1 MLKPRTASAPLLACV
16 AAALVLATGPAAA
29 QQPKT
34 LRATL
39 HADVRALDPI
49 WSTQVITSMHGNMI
63 FDRLFATDEKLE
75 PQPQMVET
83 WTVSED
89 RKLYTFTL
97 REGLKFHDG
106 TPVTTRDVIQ
116 SMKRWGARDAGA
128 KVLFGYTEA
137 LTPKDDRTFEWRLNA
152 PFGLVIDTL
161 AKNSSALP
169 AVMREKDAR
178 TDPFQAVQEMIG
190 SGPFV
195 FQRAEW
201 VPGSKTVYTKFQDY
215 VPRKEPAS
223 GQAGGKVAKVDR
235 VEFISLSDPQTQQA
249 ALVAGEI
256 DFLEA
261 PQVDFLPILEATP
274 GITITAHPAAGAIG
288 VIQLN
293 HLHPPFDKVEA
304 RQAMLHILH
313 MPDFLNTFIPDP
325 KLQRLCYSYFGCGT
339 PMETDAGAEPYK
351 AAKRD
356 PGKAAELLK
365 AAGYNGEP
373 ITILHSTDHWMINP
387 ATQVLI
393 QQMRR
398 AGLKLDVQ
406 AMDWGSTAARR
417 GKKEPPAQGG
427 WNIFVTGTTVLG
439 SSNPITNN
447 WISMACDKANFGWPC
462 DAEVERLR
470 DAFARAPDLE
480 SRKRIAAEL
489 QVRAITYGTHVPLGQ
504 YTLPTATRSDRL
516 SGIVTSPIPVF
527 WNIEKK
533 GN

>member
-1 MLKPRTASAPLLACV
+1 MPLLAGV
-16 AAALVLATGPAAA
+16 AAVLAASAAAGLAPMPAAA
-29 QQPKT
+29 QEGKT

-75 PQPQMVET
+75 PQPQMVEK

-89 RKLYTFTL
+89 KKTYVFTL

-106 TPVTTRDVIQ
+106 TPVTSRDVIQ
-116 SMKRWGARDAGA
+116 SMKRWGVRDAGA
-128 KVLFGYTEA
+128 KILFGYTDA
-137 LTPKDDRTFEWRLNA
+137 LTPRDDRTFEWKLKE
-152 PFGLVIDTL
+152 PFGLVIETL

-169 AVMREKDAR
+169 AVMREKDAM
-178 TDPFQAVQEMIG
+178 TDPFQPVQEMVG

-201 VPGSKTVYTKFQDY
+201 VPGSKTVYTKFKDY
-215 VPRKEPAS
+215 VPRAEPAS

-235 VEFISLSDPQTQQA
+235 VEFITLSDPQTQQA

-313 MPDFLNTFIPDP
+313 MPDYLNTFVPDR
-325 KLQRLCYSYFGCGT
+325 KLQKLCYSYFGCGT
-339 PMETDAGAEPYK
+339 PMETDAGSDVYK
-351 AAKRD
+351 SAKKD
-356 PGKAAELLK
+356 PKAAEALFK

-387 ATQVLI
+387 ATLVLI

-406 AMDWGSTAARR
+406 AMDWGAASARR
-417 GKKEPPAQGG
+417 AKKEPPAQGG
-427 WNIFVTGTTVLG
+427 WNIFITGTTVLG
-439 SSNPITNN
+439 SSNPIANN
-447 WISMACDKANFGWPC
+447 WIGMGCEKANFGWPC
-462 DAEVERLR
+462 NAAFEDVRRSWGMAQTLAERKAIAVDLSK
-470 DAFARAPDLE
+470 RAYE
-480 SRKRIAAEL
+480 
-489 QVRAITYGTHVPLGQ
+489 QVPFIPFGQ
-504 YTLPTATRSDRL
+504 WVSPMAYRSDRL
-516 SGIVTSPIPVF
+516 SGVLSNPSMPPM

-533 GN
+533 